1 MIRNANSSRLK
12 RAGRGFIAPAA
23 LPASCILYACDGIS
37 HKLTSAA
44 TDDLA
49 KHLKTLRGLPK
60 QDKQKQ
66 YVSRILAPRRDEY
79 QLCSSSRSERLQY
92 SLTECRLRPLPIP
105 RGNRML
111 KHRRPC
117 SQPHSGLR
125 TAAGDD
131 GAADGL

>member
-1 MIRNANSSRLK
+1 MLRNANNSRLK

-23 LPASCILYACDGIS
+23 LPVSCILYAYDGIS
-37 HKLTSAA
+37 RRLTSDA

-49 KHLKTLRGLPK
+49 KQLKTFICLPE
-60 QDKQKQ
+60 QDKQR
-66 YVSRILAPRRDEY
+66 YDSRILAPRRDED
-79 QLCSSSRSERLQY
+79 QLCSPIRSERLQY
-92 SLTECRLRPLPIP
+92 SLTECRLRPLPVP

-111 KHRRPC
+111 KHRRARP
-117 SQPHSGLR
+117 QPHPGLR

>member
-1 MIRNANSSRLK
+1 MLRNANNSRLK

-23 LPASCILYACDGIS
+23 LPVSCILYAYDGS
-37 HKLTSAA
+37 SRRLTSDA

-49 KHLKTLRGLPK
+49 KQLKTLSSLPE
-60 QDKQKQ
+60 QDKQR
-66 YVSRILAPRRDEY
+66 YDSRILAPRRDED
-79 QLCSSSRSERLQY
+79 QLCSPIRSERLQY
-92 SLTECRLRPLPIP
+92 SLTECRLRPLPVP

-111 KHRRPC
+111 KHRRARP
-117 SQPHSGLR
+117 QPHPGLR